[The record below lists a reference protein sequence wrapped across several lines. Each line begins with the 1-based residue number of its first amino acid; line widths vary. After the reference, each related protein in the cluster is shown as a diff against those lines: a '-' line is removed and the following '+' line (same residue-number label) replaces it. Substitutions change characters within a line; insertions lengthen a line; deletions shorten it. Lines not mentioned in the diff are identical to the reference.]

1 MAENQKFDKKII
13 ALIAVIGVMF
23 VAIIVMAFM
32 LGKQSGSPVVNN
44 GSTSNEQANY
54 EDLTLEVITDE
65 RNSTSQVEDILGQLK
80 QLPSISNA
88 DIVERDF
95 SDEGVSEFLQ
105 ENDIKTLP
113 ALVFS
118 TKNFDVSDDPIQQGQ
133 QYKINEYLYP
143 LPNGEYYLE
152 IGATYDP
159 FAERS
164 DRGFK
169 MLEEGL
175 LEEIKANSYTRGNED
190 AQVTWLEFS
199 DFGCTYCQKMHATD
213 KVPSKI
219 MEAYPENVNMI
230 FMNMPFR
237 DRESA
242 EALECVGELAW
253 TEAYYQAIDQWFADS
268 ASWAEDIYN
277 TVSDSV
283 NKEEFDACFDEKR
296 GSDRIDYHMTLW
308 QEEFNVQGTP
318 NNVLIN
324 NQTGEYEIL
333 PGAYPYDSFTELIDN
348 LLLD

>member
-1 MAENQKFDKKII
+1 MAENQKFDTKII

-23 VAIIVMAFM
+23 VAIVVMAFM
-32 LGKQSGSPVVNN
+32 LGKQSGLPVV
-44 GSTSNEQANY
+44 SNSWSQQQANY
-54 EDLTLEVITDE
+54 EDLTLQVITDE
-65 RNSTSQVEDILGQLK
+65 RNSASQIDDILGSLE

-88 DIVERDF
+88 DVVTKDF

-118 TKNFDVSDDPIQQGQ
+118 TKNFDVSDDPIQPGQ

-169 MLEEGL
+169 ILEEGL
-175 LEEIKANSYTRGNED
+175 LEEIKSNSYTRGNSD
-190 AQVTWLEFS
+190 AQITWLEFS
-199 DFGCTYCQKMHATD
+199 DFGCSYCQKMHATD

-219 MEAYPENVNMI
+219 MEAYPEDVNMI

-237 DRESA
+237 DRNAA
-242 EALECVGELAW
+242 EALECIGELAG
-253 TEAYYQAIDQWFADS
+253 TDTYYQAIDQGFANS
-268 ASWAEDIYN
+268 ASWADAIYN
-277 TVSDSV
+277 NVADSV
-283 NKEEFDACFDEKR
+283 NKDDFDACFSEKR
-296 GSDRIDYHMTLW
+296 GSARIDYHMSLW

-324 NQTGEYEIL
+324 NQTGEYEVL